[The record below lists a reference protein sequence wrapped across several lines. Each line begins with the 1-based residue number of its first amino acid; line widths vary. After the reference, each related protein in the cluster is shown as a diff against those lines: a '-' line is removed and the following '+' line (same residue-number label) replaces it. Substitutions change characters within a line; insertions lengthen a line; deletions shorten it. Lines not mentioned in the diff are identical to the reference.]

1 LLAIVAAVKEEINPV
16 LKSGKFSSF
25 DGPDGA
31 LSYEGQ
37 LASGASALI
46 IASGMGKER
55 SEAATEWLVRQHN
68 PTLIIS
74 VGFGGGTKSAIDTS
88 TIVISTSVS
97 LLKGSPLEWSL
108 PADLESIEADA
119 RWASVA
125 RMAVELNGIDFAHG
139 PIITVPIVAR
149 SPGMKEWLGGKF
161 GVYSVDLESYWV
173 AKVATDASIPFLG
186 IRVIV
191 DSVDMTLP
199 ELVSQMPDTPSGGRT
214 GKAISYALKSPRNIS
229 ELTRLGRTSSRA
241 GARLAEFLAAFAS
254 DFQNQTAPV
263 VKQT

>member
-1 LLAIVAAVKEEINPV
+1 
-16 LKSGKFSSF
+16 
-25 DGPDGA
+25 
-31 LSYEGQ
+31 
-37 LASGASALI
+37 
-46 IASGMGKER
+46 
-55 SEAATEWLVRQHN
+55 
-68 PTLIIS
+68 
-74 VGFGGGTKSAIDTS
+74 
-88 TIVISTSVS
+88 
-97 LLKGSPLEWSL
+97 
-108 PADLESIEADA
+108 
-119 RWASVA
+119 
-125 RMAVELNGIDFAHG
+125 MAVELNGIDFAHG

>member
-1 LLAIVAAVKEEINPV
+1 VAAVKEEIGPV
-16 LKSGKFSSF
+16 LKSGNFNSF
-25 DGPDGA
+25 DGPAGS

-37 LASGASALI
+37 LASGASAVI
-46 IASGMGKER
+46 VASGMGKER
-55 SEAATEWLVRQHN
+55 VEAATQWLVRQYH

-74 VGFGGGTKSAIDTS
+74 VGFGGGTKRAIDTA

-97 LLKGSPLEWSL
+97 LLEGSPLEWSL
-108 PADLESIEADA
+108 PVELASIDADSH
-119 RWASVA
+119 WASVA
-125 RMAVELNGIDFAHG
+125 RMVVELNGIDFAQG
-139 PIITVPIVAR
+139 PMITIPIIAR

-173 AKVATDASIPFLG
+173 GKIASEASIPFLG

-199 ELVSQMPDTPSGGRT
+199 ELVVDMPGTPSGGRT
-214 GKAISYALKSPRNIS
+214 SKAISYALKSPRNIS

-241 GARLAEFLAAFAS
+241 GVQLAEFLSEFAS
-254 DFQNQTAPV
+254 DFQSQTAPIARPM
-263 VKQT
+263 

>member
-1 LLAIVAAVKEEINPV
+1 MLAIVAAVKEEISPV
-16 LKSGKFSSF
+16 LKSGNFNSF
-25 DGPDGA
+25 DGPNGA

-37 LASGASALI
+37 LASGASAI
-46 IASGMGKER
+46 IVASGMGKER
-55 SEAATEWLVRQHN
+55 AEAATQWLVRQHK
-68 PTLIIS
+68 PTLIVS
-74 VGFGGGTKSAIDTS
+74 VGFGGGTKPAVDTS

-97 LLKGSPLEWSL
+97 LLKGSPLEWS
-108 PADLESIEADA
+108 PPVDLESIEADA

-125 RMAVELNGIDFAHG
+125 RMTVELNGIDFAQG

-173 AKVATDASIPFLG
+173 AKVATDAAIPFLG

-199 ELVSQMPDTPSGGRT
+199 ELVSQIPTTPAGGRT
-214 GKAISYALKSPRNIS
+214 GKALSYALKSPRNLS

-254 DFQNQTAPV
+254 DFQSQTAPAV
-263 VKQT
+263 IPT